1 MQEQVNRNS
10 HNSSKPPS
18 NDGLQ
23 KRNYPKP
30 EPSGE
35 KKGGQKGH
43 HGHGRKLKTAQKVN
57 EIVKSV
63 PSVCEDC
70 GVLLL
75 GEDPQPERHQVS
87 ELPKTKAIIVEYQR
101 HTWIA
106 WFAVNQTGPNGP

>member
-1 MQEQVNRNS
+1 
-10 HNSSKPPS
+10 
-18 NDGLQ
+18 
-23 KRNYPKP
+23 
-30 EPSGE
+30 
-35 KKGGQKGH
+35 
-43 HGHGRKLKTAQKVN
+43 LKTAQKVN

-63 PSVCEDC
+63 PTVCEDC